1 MKSKMN
7 KQKAGGKPKGLPNL
21 SNKTKS
27 KLLSR
32 FMKEKFSKK
41 EAKELANSI
50 TKEYEGLSVLAHQA
64 PFLPEENNNR
74 GGRRKKKF
82 EEKV

>member
-7 KQKAGGKPKGLPNL
+7 KQNAGGLPNL

-32 FMKEKFSKK
+32 FMKEKFSK
-41 EAKELANSI
+41 
-50 TKEYEGLSVLAHQA
+50 
-64 PFLPEENNNR
+64 
-74 GGRRKKKF
+74 RKLKN
-82 EEKV
+82 